1 MFQMLFN
8 EHILLGKWRKSIH
21 MQIWKRNRNQE
32 EEKKKRG
39 GMGEEMPHQ
48 AGVGVGN
55 FWRAQC
61 FLRDLE
67 QPS

>member
-1 MFQMLFN
+1 M
-8 EHILLGKWRKSIH
+8 SIYCWENGEKVN

-32 EEKKKRG
+32 EEK
-39 GMGEEMPHQ
+39 EEEEEGWGRNASPSY
-48 AGVGVGN
+48 VGVGN